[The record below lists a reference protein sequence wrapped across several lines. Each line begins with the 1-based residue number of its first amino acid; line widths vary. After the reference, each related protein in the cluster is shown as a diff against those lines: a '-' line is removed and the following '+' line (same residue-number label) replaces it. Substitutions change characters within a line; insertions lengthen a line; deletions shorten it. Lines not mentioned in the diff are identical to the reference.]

1 MQREYRNAGE
11 LEDALLQ
18 IPEFRWY
25 AQNGIRPLLLNCSR
39 ENRTG
44 AVAPTGIAGGTDG
57 PEIFVADANVGTI
70 LSMHA
75 SDEYKDMAQRHHVN
89 IIQVSHYAADDLG
102 VNLLLDMLE
111 KEEKKLK
118 VFEGYG
124 FKRVRRDQK
133 VHKALLANA
142 RQSEKRQKRHNS
154 LR

>member
-1 MQREYRNAGE
+1 
-11 LEDALLQ
+11 
-18 IPEFRWY
+18 
-25 AQNGIRPLLLNCSR
+25 
-39 ENRTG
+39 
-44 AVAPTGIAGGTDG
+44 
-57 PEIFVADANVGTI
+57 
-70 LSMHA
+70 
-75 SDEYKDMAQRHHVN
+75 
-89 IIQVSHYAADDLG
+89 
-102 VNLLLDMLE
+102 MLE